1 MSEPVSRPMTI
12 PELDAEF
19 LFRKRPVAVPG
30 DLRPA
35 WRIGL
40 LLLLLKRCCRQGR
53 SSLTRLHV
61 LNWAIRT
68 EENQHALLALVSSSL
83 SPDSLVVR
91 FDPAFNRAVDFAI
104 GEGLVRRV
112 DGSRIEITPTGNAL
126 AEEIFNEEELYPA
139 ERLFMEEIRQR
150 VTETLVDAIFGTR

>member
-1 MSEPVSRPMTI
+1 MAI
-12 PELDAEF
+12 PELGTEF

-40 LLLLLKRCCRQGR
+40 LVLLLKRCCRQSR

-61 LNWAIRT
+61 LNWTIRT
-68 EENQHALLALVSSSL
+68 EGNQQALLALVGNAL
-83 SPDSLVVR
+83 RPDSLVVR

-112 DGSRIEITPTGNAL
+112 DGSRIEITAAGNAL
-126 AEEIFNEEELYPA
+126 AEEIGKDKEMYPA
-139 ERLFMEEIRQR
+139 ERLFMDEIRQS
-150 VTETLVDAIFGTR
+150 VTETLVESIFGTR